1 MSEATRPAGRSALLA
16 NIAIGVWAV
25 GFIAMLVWV
34 SRGTAPAPPPAG
46 WQHWRGL
53 GGVRALATVPGGA
66 YVGGT
71 KGVFRIASGDGSEAV
86 TVDGLPPA
94 AVVHALALDDEG
106 RLWVGYDQ
114 GLAVRDADTWHHL
127 RGDALPG
134 RLVYSLTSTPLGV
147 WAGTDDGAALL
158 QWDAGA
164 IRVRR
169 TLTSG
174 NGLLPGTVT
183 AVVAPDADT
192 VWIATSGTPGSGV
205 SRLQHGAWEYWTIAQ
220 GLPHSHVTS
229 LLLDDSG
236 RIWVGCG
243 LIDRGGAAVIADTT
257 NGWQVERTLGAN
269 ELAGAKVRSLY
280 QDGQGRIWLGSE
292 YDGVAVRGGGHM
304 LRRLDTRDGL
314 AGQEVIAMRQTPDQG
329 MLIASLQ
336 GVARA
341 SAEALGRLL
350 PAAPSTRP

>member
-1 MSEATRPAGRSALLA
+1 
-16 NIAIGVWAV
+16 
-25 GFIAMLVWV
+25 
-34 SRGTAPAPPPAG
+34 
-46 WQHWRGL
+46 
-53 GGVRALATVPGGA
+53 
-66 YVGGT
+66 
-71 KGVFRIASGDGSEAV
+71 
-86 TVDGLPPA
+86 
-94 AVVHALALDDEG
+94 
-106 RLWVGYDQ
+106 
-114 GLAVRDADTWHHL
+114 
-127 RGDALPG
+127 
-134 RLVYSLTSTPLGV
+134 LVYSLTSTPLGV

-169 TLTSG
+169 TLSSG

-205 SRLQHGAWEYWTIAQ
+205 SRLQHGAWDYWTTAQ